1 MWKEIDN
8 RHSTCLVGI
17 TISRRQVWGI
27 VYLFTGLPEPTRRWQ
42 LTPHLFLFTVTISQK
57 LNDMDY
63 KLNYLSKIFSKID
76 KKGIETYVISRIWN
90 KLDNLD
96 IKVVCQQYVKRKK
109 GYALLDLYFPQ
120 INFGVEVNEP
130 HHLNRE
136 EEDRMRKKEVEVAV
150 GVTIRTI
157 DCSKSIEQVHQQIDN
172 VVAEINRIIVNTPN
186 FKPWLEK
193 KTFFPEYYRE
203 KGVLKV
209 EDEVML
215 LKTDDICAIF
225 GIKAPLRAGGT
236 DLADNIIVWWPN
248 AVHKNWA
255 NEMSADGKTITEY
268 HKGDRRTQHVQEHL
282 AKVQRRITFY
292 RKRDL
297 FGQNYYRFVGVYE
310 LDKEKSLAENKCVW
324 RRISDT
330 YKL

>member
-96 IKVVCQQYVKRKK
+96 IKVVCQQYVKREN

-130 HHLNRE
+130 HHLNRV

-186 FKPWLEK
+186 FKPWLEEN
-193 KTFFPEYYRE
+193 TFSPEYYRK

-215 LKTDDICAIF
+215 LKADDICAIF
-225 GIKAPLRAGGT
+225 GINAPLRAGGT
-236 DLADNIIVWWPN
+236 NLADNIIVWWPN
-248 AVHKNWA
+248 AVHKDWA

-282 AKVQRRITFY
+282 AKEQRRITFY

-310 LDKEKSLAENKCVW
+310 LDKEQSLAENKCVW

>member
-1 MWKEIDN
+1 
-8 RHSTCLVGI
+8 
-17 TISRRQVWGI
+17 
-27 VYLFTGLPEPTRRWQ
+27 
-42 LTPHLFLFTVTISQK
+42 
-57 LNDMDY
+57 MDH
-63 KLNYLSKIFSKID
+63 KLNYLSNIFSKID

-96 IKVVCQQYVKRKK
+96 IKVVCQQYVKREN

-130 HHLNRE
+130 HHLNRV

-157 DCSKSIEQVHQQIDN
+157 DCSKTIEQVHQQIDN
-172 VVAEINRIIVNTPN
+172 VVAEINRIIGNTPN
-186 FKPWLEK
+186 FKPWLEEN
-193 KTFFPEYYRE
+193 TFSPEYYRE
-203 KGVLKV
+203 RGILKV

-215 LKTDDICAIF
+215 LTADDICAIF
-225 GIKAPLRAGGT
+225 GIKAQHRGFLRAGGA
-236 DLADNIIVWWPN
+236 DLTDNIIVWWPN

-282 AKVQRRITFY
+282 AIEQRRITFY

>member
-96 IKVVCQQYVKRKK
+96 IKVVCQQYVKREN

-130 HHLNRE
+130 HHLNRV
-136 EEDRMRKKEVEVAV
+136 EEDKMRKKEVEVAV

-157 DCSKSIEQVHQQIDN
+157 DCSKTIEQVHQQIDN

-186 FKPWLEK
+186 FKPWLKEN
-193 KTFFPEYYRE
+193 TFSPEYYR
-203 KGVLKV
+203 KRGVLKV

-282 AKVQRRITFY
+282 AKEQRCITFY

-310 LDKEKSLAENKCVW
+310 LDKAQSLAENKCVW

>member
-1 MWKEIDN
+1 M
-8 RHSTCLVGI
+8 C
-17 TISRRQVWGI
+17 
-27 VYLFTGLPEPTRRWQ
+27 
-42 LTPHLFLFTVTISQK
+42 
-57 LNDMDY
+57 Y

-96 IKVVCQQYVKRKK
+96 IKVVCQQYVKREKC
-109 GYALLDLYFPQ
+109 YALLDLYFPQ

-130 HHLNRE
+130 HHLNTE
-136 EEDRMRKKEVEVAV
+136 EEDKMRKKEVEIAV
-150 GVTIRTI
+150 GVTIRSI
-157 DCSKSIEQVHQQIDN
+157 DCSKTIEQVHQQIDN

-186 FKPWLEK
+186 FKPWLEEN
-193 KTFFPEYYRE
+193 TFSPEYYRK

-215 LKTDDICAIF
+215 LKADDICAIF

-248 AVHKNWA
+248 AVHENWA

-282 AKVQRRITFY
+282 AKEQRRITFY

-310 LDKEKSLAENKCVW
+310 LDKEQSLAENKCVW
-324 RRISDT
+324 RRVADT